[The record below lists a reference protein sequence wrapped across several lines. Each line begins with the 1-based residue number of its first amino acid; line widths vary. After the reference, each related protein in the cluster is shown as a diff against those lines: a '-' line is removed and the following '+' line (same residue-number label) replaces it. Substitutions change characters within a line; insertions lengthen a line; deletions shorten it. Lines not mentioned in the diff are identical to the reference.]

1 MNQMDVNLGKILDDA
16 ELSVMAGSL
25 DTEVGKIVFKV
36 VTCMRDKGREAKPRI
51 DDDDLRKDFRAVIG
65 EINVCNL
72 ILDLPRAARS
82 IMTKGEKK

>member
-1 MNQMDVNLGKILDDA
+1 MNQTNLSLAKILDA
-16 ELSVMAGSL
+16 GELLVLAGSI
-25 DTEVGKIVFKV
+25 DTEVGKILFKV
-36 VTCMRDKGREAKPRI
+36 VEYMRDKGREAKPRI

-82 IMTKGEKK
+82 IVMKGERE